1 MFAQIKLCEKLSFF
15 SGSNFGLI
23 PIWSFQSLI
32 GSRIHTMRVDR
43 RYLLLLH
50 KNKLILSSKMQPTDV
65 WKHYHCKFN
74 MPCGIYALFV
84 TTYTASICLAI
95 ITSDLNCLRLTIIK
109 WKKKTW
115 IMIKLLRHLWWSNI
129 PNFQVLVDVAGK
141 LLN

>member
-109 WKKKTW
+109 WKKDLDNEKIAKTSMMKQY
-115 IMIKLLRHLWWSNI
+115 I
-129 PNFQVLVDVAGK
+129 NFQVLVDVAGK